1 MRILGIDPGLAVTG
15 LGLVQCDARKR
26 VTAEDWLCIT
36 TATGMPLPQRLL
48 ELSQD
53 IEAYLLEHQPDLVV
67 VERLF
72 FATNKQT
79 AIDVAQARG
88 AILAVVAKHGIP
100 VLEPTPLQMKQCV
113 TGDGKA
119 DKRQVQDMVMRTLK
133 LDECPTPDDAADG
146 LALALYGVFTQH
158 VSTLANASVANVP
171 AAHADRG
178 HNGKVG
184 GRKERLAIAK

>member
-1 MRILGIDPGLAVTG
+1 MRILGIDPGLAVAG
-15 LGLVQCDARKR
+15 LGLVQCDARR
-26 VTAEDWLCIT
+26 QVTAEDWLCIT
-36 TATGMPLPQRLL
+36 TAAGTPLPQRLL
-48 ELSQD
+48 ELSRD
-53 IEAYLLEHQPDLVV
+53 IEAYVLEHKPDIVV

-88 AILAVVAKHGIP
+88 AILAAVAKHGIP

-119 DKRQVQDMVMRTLK
+119 DKRQVQDMVVRTLK
-133 LDECPTPDDAADG
+133 LDEYPTPDDAADG
-146 LALALYGVFTQH
+146 LALALYGVFTQDLSALSH
-158 VSTLANASVANVP
+158 AGIAHIP
-171 AAHADRG
+171 AAHAGRG
-178 HNGKVG
+178 RGGKVG